1 MSGRFVSQCSGVL
14 GGGNAMRFCLVVCLT
29 LALAPLSAQ
38 ENWSRFRGENGFGV
52 SLQPGIPTSWEES
65 EIAWKVQLEHVGHS
79 SPVIWGKTLL
89 ITTATEGG
97 GKRFLHSFNADT
109 GEQNWVAAVTMSDS
123 PKHQKNSWASS
134 TPVTDG
140 EVICMMMADA
150 ESQRVGAWD
159 FAGRELWI
167 RDLGTFESQHGLGV
181 SPVLHDGVLLVPND
195 QRGPSTLEAMDSR
208 TGKSIWVS
216 ERLPGNTSYST
227 PALVDDG
234 RGGLQVICISQS
246 SGVAGL
252 DFRTGKQLW
261 RTPELPMRSVASPV
275 VVNGLTF
282 VTCGSGGNGKYLAAV
297 RTSATVNDSERIV
310 FERRTTLPYVPCLI
324 ADKGLLYL
332 WGDKGIIVCL
342 RQETGEEVWMKRI
355 DGAFSGSPI
364 LIEDR
369 IYCASEEGEMVVLRT
384 GEEFEELGRTP
395 LGDFCHSTPSVGNGH
410 LYVHTFNSLIAVKAK

>member
-1 MSGRFVSQCSGVL
+1 
-14 GGGNAMRFCLVVCLT
+14 MRFSIVVY
-29 LALAPLSAQ
+29 LAVFLAPLSAQ
-38 ENWSRFRGENGFGV
+38 ENWARFRGENGSGV
-52 SLQPGIPTSWEES
+52 SLQPGIPVSWEES

-109 GEQNWVAAVTMSDS
+109 GEQNWVATITMSDS

-140 EVICMMMADA
+140 NVICMMMADA
-150 ESQRVGAWD
+150 EGQRVGAWD
-159 FAGRELWI
+159 FSGKELWV

-181 SPVLHDGVLLVPND
+181 SPVLHEGVLLVAND
-195 QRGPSTLEAMDSR
+195 QLGPSTLEAMDSR

-216 ERLPGNTSYST
+216 ERLSGTTSYST
-227 PALVDDG
+227 PALVEDG
-234 RGGLQVICISQS
+234 RGGLQIICISQS

-275 VVNGLTF
+275 VVDGMTF

-297 RTSATVNDSERIV
+297 RTGAGVSDSERIV

-342 RQETGEEVWMKRI
+342 RQETGEEVWMERI

-369 IYCASEEGEMVVLRT
+369 IYCASEEGEMVVLRV
-384 GEEFEELGRTP
+384 GEQFEELGRTP
-395 LGDFCHSTPSVGNGH
+395 LGDFCHSTPAVANGH